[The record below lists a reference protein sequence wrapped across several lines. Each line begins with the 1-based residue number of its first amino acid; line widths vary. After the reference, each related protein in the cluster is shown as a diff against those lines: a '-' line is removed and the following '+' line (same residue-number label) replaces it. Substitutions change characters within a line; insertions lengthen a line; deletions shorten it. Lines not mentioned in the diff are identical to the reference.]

1 MNDFADKFR
10 NRTKQFALD
19 NIKLFQSLP
28 KTEEARIL
36 GRQLLRSSTSV
47 GSNYRAVCRA
57 RSDKEFFAKLS
68 ICVEEADECVFWL
81 ELLSES
87 GISSNE
93 LTKALTKESIEI
105 IAILSKSRKSFKENR
120 NNK

>member
-1 MNDFADKFR
+1 MNDFAEKFR
-10 NRTKQFALD
+10 NRTKRFALD

-81 ELLSES
+81 ELLSDS
-87 GISSNE
+87 GISNDE
-93 LTKALTKESIEI
+93 LTHALTRESLEI
-105 IAILSKSRKSFKENR
+105 IAVLAKSRKSFKDNR
-120 NNK
+120 KNL

>member
-47 GSNYRAVCRA
+47 GSNNRAVCRA

>member
-10 NRTKQFALD
+10 NRTKQFAQD

>member
-28 KTEEARIL
+28 KTEETRIL

>member
-1 MNDFADKFR
+1 MNDFAEKFR
-10 NRTKQFALD
+10 NRTKRFALD

-81 ELLSES
+81 ELLSDS
-87 GISSNE
+87 GISNDE
-93 LTKALTKESIEI
+93 LTHTLTRESLEI
-105 IAILSKSRKSFKENR
+105 IAVLAKSRKSFKDNR
-120 NNK
+120 KNL